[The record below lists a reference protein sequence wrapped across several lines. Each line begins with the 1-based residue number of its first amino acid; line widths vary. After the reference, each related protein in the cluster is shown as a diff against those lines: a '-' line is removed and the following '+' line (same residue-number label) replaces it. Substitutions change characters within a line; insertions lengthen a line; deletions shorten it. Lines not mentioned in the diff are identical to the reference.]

1 MLKVS
6 GLHKSFLDGEE
17 EVKVLVDVSFSLP
30 KGESLAIT
38 GPSGS
43 GKSTLL
49 NLLAGVISP
58 DGGSIELQLGADTVA
73 LQNLTAR
80 AATALRR
87 KHIGYVHQF
96 FNLIPTL
103 TVLEN
108 LLLPARLNKVV
119 DANDKAH
126 DLLRRIDLE
135 QKPGAFPEMLSGG
148 QQQRV
153 AVARALICQPEVILA
168 DEPTGNLDQE
178 NAQRVSDLLF
188 SACLAQNTS
197 LVVATH
203 SAAIAE
209 VADQQL
215 SLVLV
220 Q

>member
-108 LLLPARLNKVV
+108 LLLPARLN
-119 DANDKAH
+119 
-126 DLLRRIDLE
+126 
-135 QKPGAFPEMLSGG
+135 
-148 QQQRV
+148 
-153 AVARALICQPEVILA
+153 
-168 DEPTGNLDQE
+168 
-178 NAQRVSDLLF
+178 
-188 SACLAQNTS
+188 
-197 LVVATH
+197 
-203 SAAIAE
+203 
-209 VADQQL
+209 
-215 SLVLV
+215 
-220 Q
+220 